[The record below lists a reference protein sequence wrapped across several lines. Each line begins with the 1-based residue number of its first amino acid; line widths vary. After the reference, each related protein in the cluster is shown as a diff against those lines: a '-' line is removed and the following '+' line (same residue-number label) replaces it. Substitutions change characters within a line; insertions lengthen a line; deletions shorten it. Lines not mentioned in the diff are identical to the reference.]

1 MDGIDLALAR
11 AQEERRKLEG
21 AFDTDLYGAA
31 GNRFDGYVTSIPA
44 SGDDEDDLSAA
55 GPTLAPRLA
64 SYTGYDAALPNDH
77 EDHATN
83 GKSRRIIDREDEY
96 RRRRLHRF
104 LSPDRHDAFAAGE
117 APPDPSVRTYADAM
131 RENMLQHRKE
141 EVLREIA
148 KIKAEKHPVKRRGMW
163 DATAAAGATT
173 ASSAWDD
180 DDDAPDAPTGKKQRS
195 RWDDDETPKKQ
206 RPRWDDETP
215 ENQRSRWDDET
226 TEASMETPLGAEHL
240 ATPTP
245 AASQI
250 AACGSATPELYQ
262 HLPWERDI
270 EERSRPLSDDEL
282 DAMLPQKGYKILEP
296 PASYQPK
303 RNSARRILVATPTPL
318 CTPLYAVPEE
328 YRVQLRFLWQ
338 M

>member
-1 MDGIDLALAR
+1 MNRLSRFPIAMDGIDLALAR

-31 GNRFDGYVTSIPA
+31 GHRFDGYVTSIPV

-55 GPTLAPRLA
+55 SPTLAPRLA
-64 SYTGYDAALPNDH
+64 SYKGYDAALPSDH
-77 EDHATN
+77 EDHATK

-104 LSPDRHDAFAAGE
+104 LSPDRHDAFATGE
-117 APPDPSVRTYADAM
+117 ATPDPSARTYADAM
-131 RENMLQHRKE
+131 LENMLQHRKE

-148 KIKAEKHPVKRRGMW
+148 KIKAEKQPVKRRDRW
-163 DATAAAGATT
+163 DATAAGAKNS
-173 ASSAWDD
+173 SSAWD
-180 DDDAPDAPTGKKQRS
+180 DDDAPDAPTGKKRRS
-195 RWDDDETPKKQ
+195 RWEWDDDETPKKQ
-206 RPRWDDETP
+206 RP
-215 ENQRSRWDDET
+215 RWDDET

-240 ATPTP
+240 VTPTL

-250 AACGSATPELYQ
+250 AASGSATPELYQ
-262 HLPWERDI
+262 YLPWERDI

-282 DAMLPQKGYKILEP
+282 DGMLPQKGYKILEP

-303 RNSARRILVATPTPL
+303 RNSARRILAATPTPL

-328 YRVQLRFLWQ
+328 YKVQLRFLGQ

>member
-11 AQEERRKLEG
+11 AQEERRKLED

-44 SGDDEDDLSAA
+44 SGDDEDDLSATS
-55 GPTLAPRLA
+55 PTLAPRLA
-64 SYTGYDAALPNDH
+64 SYTGYDAALPSDH

-96 RRRRLHRF
+96 RRRRLHRY

-117 APPDPSVRTYADAM
+117 ATPHPSVRTYADAM

-141 EVLREIA
+141 EVLREIY
-148 KIKAEKHPVKRRGMW
+148 KIKGEKQPVKRRDRW
-163 DATAAAGATT
+163 DATAAGANT

-250 AACGSATPELYQ
+250 AACGSTTTPERYQ
-262 HLPWERDI
+262 YLPWKRDI

-282 DAMLPQKGYKILEP
+282 DGMLPQKGYKILEP